1 MAQIWQRG
9 WQNFEKISGDALH
22 FVFSKIRVIFSQVG
36 GKIWRWEWGKPE
48 FYKRYTYIP
57 IPCCLATTH
66 DKFVHEL
73 PFNPTCRRNIDVWYW
88 LQIQHLNIKY
98 TNYRTWEKNIQNAS
112 VNDTRE
118 EYNNIVLEVQG
129 LPCLRQPSE
138 PGNTQ
143 IRFRKDSFRP
153 LIASIFHERLFKR
166 NDHHHHQSHHHPRH
180 GHLIEDILHPLPGE
194 GGALHVHLGSQV
206 GGKLLALSLADR
218 LLCLLLCK
226 VKIIW

>member
-1 MAQIWQRG
+1 M
-9 WQNFEKISGDALH
+9 
-22 FVFSKIRVIFSQVG
+22 
-36 GKIWRWEWGKPE
+36 
-48 FYKRYTYIP
+48 
-57 IPCCLATTH
+57 
-66 DKFVHEL
+66 
-73 PFNPTCRRNIDVWYW
+73 
-88 LQIQHLNIKY
+88 
-98 TNYRTWEKNIQNAS
+98 
-112 VNDTRE
+112 
-118 EYNNIVLEVQG
+118 EVRG

-166 NDHHHHQSHHHPRH
+166 NHHHHHH
-180 GHLIEDILHPLPGE
+180 GDLIEDILHPLPGE

-226 VKIIW
+226 VKII